1 MSVLL
6 TMRLVTVLLTLLYMV
21 GLVYHTIHCIYMILC
36 SCLVAPQFI
45 NEPQDVE
52 EFIGTAVNL
61 SCSADGFPVPDI
73 MWYFQGMVFAN
84 ETVNSTSSTYTE
96 STIVIN
102 NLMLSD
108 GGSYACEINS
118 EASTMPSTSTAT
130 VAVIGGKLKY
140 M

>member
-1 MSVLL
+1 
-6 TMRLVTVLLTLLYMV
+6 
-21 GLVYHTIHCIYMILC
+21 MILC

-102 NLMLSD
+102 SLMLSD
-108 GGSYACEINS
+108 GGSYTCEINS